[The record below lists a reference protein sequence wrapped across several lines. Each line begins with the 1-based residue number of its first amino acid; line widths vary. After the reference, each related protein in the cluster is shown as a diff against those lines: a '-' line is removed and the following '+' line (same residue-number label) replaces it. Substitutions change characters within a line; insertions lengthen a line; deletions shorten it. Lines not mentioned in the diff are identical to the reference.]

1 MKYDIF
7 CINLKTRPDRLN
19 NIKKIFYKLG
29 ILDKVNFHIVENHCK
44 GPRFGCFNS
53 HIECLE
59 MSKGDYTII
68 FEDDCIENVKFKW
81 ETMINIIEKHFQNE
95 KYGYFSIGNN
105 LLLMTY
111 KMIDNENNVIENN
124 FSYCLAY
131 AIKKSCYEK
140 LKEKMNFYID
150 YIHIDF
156 FLAFHLKNKIGF
168 NTPYFKQNL
177 FNTNNKWAPNN
188 TLDYILRLCVL
199 LGEKNII
206 MKLIIHILTVII
218 GYYVELSIYIYEI
231 LKLKK

>member
-1 MKYDIF
+1 
-7 CINLKTRPDRLN
+7 
-19 NIKKIFYKLG
+19 
-29 ILDKVNFHIVENHCK
+29 
-44 GPRFGCFNS
+44 
-53 HIECLE
+53 
-59 MSKGDYTII
+59 
-68 FEDDCIENVKFKW
+68 
-81 ETMINIIEKHFQNE
+81 MINIIEKHFPNE

-105 LLLMTY
+105 SLLMTY
-111 KMIDNENNVIENN
+111 KMIDNENNVIENH
-124 FSYCLAY
+124 FHYCLAY
-131 AIKKSCYEK
+131 AIK
-140 LKEKMNFYID
+140 EKMNIYID
-150 YIHIDF
+150 YIHIDI

-177 FNTNNKWAPNN
+177 FNTNNKWAPND